1 MQSEFF
7 IHTDQKSLVHLNEQ
21 RLHTPWQQKVFYK
34 LLGLRY
40 KVVYRHGVDNGV
52 ADALS
57 RRQHQEC
64 LLAVSSMS
72 TLGYLPCK
80 LGILPILKLLIN
92 CLSWL

>member
-1 MQSEFF
+1 
-7 IHTDQKSLVHLNEQ
+7 
-21 RLHTPWQQKVFYK
+21 
-34 LLGLRY
+34 
-40 KVVYRHGVDNGV
+40 VYRRGVDNGV